1 MNNRHI
7 DDMGLPFE
15 PATPEEF
22 VAHGATAFR
31 QWWDGLDP
39 PSSYEGRSLDVDE
52 TRVVWLAACV
62 QVRET
67 LESIHESAHA
77 HSDVRSTTAELE
89 LAYIVDKHH
98 NGQLTFGLND
108 LMNWSQQDEQDTRRS
123 RSEEAIMIWIDKL
136 E

>member
-1 MNNRHI
+1 MVQLRFGSGGTVSI
-7 DDMGLPFE
+7 RPVRMRE
-15 PATPEEF
+15 EVWTWTKPASCGSP
-22 VAHGATAFR
+22 R
-31 QWWDGLDP
+31 
-39 PSSYEGRSLDVDE
+39 
-52 TRVVWLAACV
+52 V

-89 LAYIVDKHH
+89 LAYIVAKHH
-98 NGQLTFGLND
+98 NGQLTFSLND